1 MAIAGRPEPTPHYGA
16 NTAPGAD
23 GHTGAMDWWGIAVIV
38 VVGLA
43 IVAYGYVDDKRRTR
57 QRDEAIQAPPKRDI
71 PRFEPK
77 TEAPAYLSELQART
91 RPEKLASTDLT
102 ALTRTD
108 LKAAQAGAPSI
119 ATGIPSE
126 SFVTDSPTGWAVA
139 GDPYVAVLADRVDT
153 VRELLPLLER
163 AHKDGRPLVLAA
175 PGFGTDVLDTLAAN
189 TVQGKAQCVPV
200 VVDAAQAERVAAL
213 SLATPLAHTDL
224 QSGWAPAEALGTI
237 GTWISDRKHSWL
249 IES

>member
-1 MAIAGRPEPTPHYGA
+1 
-16 NTAPGAD
+16 
-23 GHTGAMDWWGIAVIV
+23 MDWWGIAVILAAGIGIV
-38 VVGLA
+38 V
-43 IVAYGYVDDKRRTR
+43 YGYFDDNRKTR
-57 QRDEAIQAPPKRDI
+57 KRDETMQAPPKRDI

-77 TEAPAYLSELQART
+77 DVAPAYLSELQART

-119 ATGIPSE
+119 AAGIPSD

-139 GDPYVAVLADRVDT
+139 GDPYVAVLADQVDT

-163 AHKDGRPLVLAA
+163 AHKAGRPLVLVA
-175 PGFGTDVLDTLAAN
+175 PGFGTEVLDTLAAN

-200 VVDAAQAERVAAL
+200 VVNDEQSDRVAAL
-213 SLATPLAHTDL
+213 TLAAPLLHTDL
-224 QSGWAPAEALGTI
+224 QSGWAPEEAMGSI